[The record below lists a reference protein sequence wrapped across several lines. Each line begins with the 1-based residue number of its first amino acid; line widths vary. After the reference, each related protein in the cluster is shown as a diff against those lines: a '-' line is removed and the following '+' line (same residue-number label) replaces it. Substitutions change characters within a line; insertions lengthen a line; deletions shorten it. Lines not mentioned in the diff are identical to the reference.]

1 MIMDRERTSMEISKA
16 DIKDAEEI
24 LALQKR
30 AFKQEAELYG
40 DYNIEPLT
48 VCLENTVE
56 EFRRS
61 VVLKMMH
68 GWKIVGSVMGML
80 KDGAC
85 HIGKLIVDPEHQN
98 RGHGAALMRA
108 IEKEFPDCR
117 WFELF
122 TGEKSLNN
130 LNLYKKLGYKITGTE
145 KLTEKV
151 SLVNMIKDNAV

>member
-1 MIMDRERTSMEISKA
+1 MEITKA
-16 DIKDAEEI
+16 GLTDAEEI

-56 EFRRS
+56 EFKRS
-61 VVLKMMH
+61 VVLKMMFE
-68 GWKIVGSVMGML
+68 GKIIGSVRGIL
-80 KDGAC
+80 KEGVC
-85 HIGKLIVDPEHQN
+85 HIGKLIVDPVFQN
-98 RGHGAALMRA
+98 KGYGAALMSA
-108 IEKEFPDCR
+108 IEKEFSDCR

-130 LNLYKKLGYKITGTE
+130 LHL
-145 KLTEKV
+145 
-151 SLVNMIKDNAV
+151 IKNSVIR